1 MKPRFFTPL
10 LTCVAVLTLSTVSAA
25 QATDDAAIRDVQ
37 ARQADA
43 WNRHDASAYANLF
56 TADGEVVNV
65 VGWWWKGRS
74 QIESRLTDAFA
85 FVFRDSKMTIADV
98 QTRYLAPGLATAHVL
113 WTMTGAKTPPNIPE
127 PREGIQ
133 LEVLKKI
140 DGKWLIYS
148 FQNTNSVP
156 ERPFPKGPPVGG
168 ATSKGAPGVAPGSE

>member
-1 MKPRFFTPL
+1 MKPSFSTTL
-10 LTCVAVLTLSTVSAA
+10 LTCSAVLTLSTASAA
-25 QATDDAAIRDVQ
+25 QTIDDAAIREVQ

-43 WNRHDASAYANLF
+43 WNRHDATAYANLF
-56 TADGEVVNV
+56 TTDGEVVNV

-85 FVFRDSKMTIADV
+85 FVFRDSRMTIADV
-98 QTRYLAPGLATAHVL
+98 QTRYLAPEIAITHVL
-113 WTMTGAKTPPNIPE
+113 WTMSGTKMPPGIPE

-156 ERPFPKGPPVGG
+156 ERPFPKGPP
-168 ATSKGAPGVAPGSE
+168 TGSPKP